1 MRKSVMGIFGKKQIE
16 DKPLPYH
23 AGVVS
28 AMLGERISATQIAA
42 DQQRFGGAIASVLNL
57 YSSTLGAPALL
68 NMMAIGSGKEYSP
81 IWDKELVRG
90 ILSSSSDSI
99 APLQKAFTE
108 FAKNQ
113 ISETDLANTIISCMG
128 YSKDEMLPTP
138 YDEGVLYTAHQILAE
153 LGERFKADTRNGM
166 SGQDATD
173 AYTQGA
179 VATAF
184 IGLLIACERAQLS
197 GQ

>member
-1 MRKSVMGIFGKKQIE
+1 MGLFGKKEIV

-28 AMLGERISATQIAA
+28 AMLGERISATQLSA
-42 DQQRFGGAIASVLNL
+42 DQIRFGGAIASVLNL

-68 NMMAIGSGKEYSP
+68 NMLAVGSGKEFSP
-81 IWDKELVRG
+81 SWNKELVRDV
-90 ILSSSSDSI
+90 LANASESI
-99 APLQKAFTE
+99 STLQQAFAG

-113 ISETDLANTIISCMG
+113 ISETELTNTIIRLMG
-128 YSKDEMLPTP
+128 YPIDAMLPTS
-138 YDEGVLYTAHQILAE
+138 YDEGLLFTAHQILAD
-153 LGERFKADTRNGM
+153 LGERFKVDTSNGT
-166 SGQDATD
+166 SGQDAVD

-184 IGLLIACERAQLS
+184 IGLLIACERARLS
-197 GQ
+197 NK